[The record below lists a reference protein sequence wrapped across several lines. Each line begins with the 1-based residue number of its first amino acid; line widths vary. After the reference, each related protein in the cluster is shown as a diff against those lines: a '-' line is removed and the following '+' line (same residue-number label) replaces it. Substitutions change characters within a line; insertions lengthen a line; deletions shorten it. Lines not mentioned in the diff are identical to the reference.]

1 MVTNEKIE
9 FSLMNREKYFF
20 CILESQWLVIILVT
34 KNFHLIN
41 SYNNIR
47 NLLGVFFLKKI
58 STEKYFCDDRHDG
71 DPVDILKKILG
82 TNDLRVQE
90 TFFVSIKSRLRR
102 NF

>member
-1 MVTNEKIE
+1 MAGYNPGYKK
-9 FSLMNREKYFF
+9 FSF
-20 CILESQWLVIILVT
+20 
-34 KNFHLIN
+34 
-41 SYNNIR
+41 IR